1 MNRIITNSDLANVD
15 YTDLLDKILKVIEN
29 QQIFQI
35 STDNRRVLINI
46 NQVVNEVIKL
56 NPANPL
62 GNERSVRSA
71 TLNFSANS
79 QDLFIERIKEITGYI
94 QQHLTTAIQKNPAN
108 QLINRFQFIQQLLTD
123 LQTFKGEY
131 NKHEKTKET
140 LLDFTYPF
148 LPAKNLQKQ
157 RLTVKRNKN
166 SPNKKLLKAHKVK
179 ISVDK
184 PRDFSATLL
193 TGINNYLD
201 VNFADINSQDR
212 EELED
217 IIDNLANN
225 PNSDIYS
232 VQNLVNQE
240 TLGKLKKL
248 TKIKYLE
255 FLLENI
261 DENASDDNFK
271 GKIYLQDLIR
281 RLYLLEDYINDSN
294 KADGEYEVNYA
305 GTLVNYQSMF
315 SRSEAYDILPI
326 IPNIEGFL
334 GETEDPD
341 KEKIEFTFGLK
352 LKFDGKVQAYGGK
365 TVFDYN
371 LNLLNPEEH
380 QQAIANDSERSGFA
394 YKVLKIAFLYYFIFA
409 SRQDPTA
416 VDYDP
421 RKELEYD
428 PLAKVNIILSTL
440 QGNDEEAKKKLLRN
454 LCKCFN
460 EYKTQNKIN
469 VLKKVLINLIKRET
483 SFIGRE
489 YPVHISV
496 KNSILETDIDTI
508 VERETIF
515 KEALR
520 KNFKDCLKYINV
532 GNATTQTNLLITLR
546 ANINISELNFLE
558 TQEKETFNMEYDIP
572 PGIKILPAI
581 FLGREDKKCQ
591 DFYNK
596 NLVHRKL
603 LIFTH
608 RLETPKLESH
618 QEIIYKITYSLLA
631 YICLHVILEKQS
643 KIFIPLL
650 RIHLKQKRDNDV
662 IIEKFIVDLTKV
674 LSHLF
679 NDGYRS
685 NEQGIVI
692 TASQNEIKFKIP
704 NVLNSLYS
712 VFPKKFQFLPT
723 DNFEFKEIDKLAII
737 VVSSRESDSKWGM
750 KDKKS
755 NLMGEIITL
764 QTEAKSVRFQLFKTF
779 SENFDDHEKMFEYPT
794 VIVDNVNKLYQK
806 GYRHF
811 IYIAKVPY
819 STTLHITQTVKDEE
833 LFFMSKNVITAFMKD
848 KPDIK
853 IYPMF
858 FEKYY
863 VVKMKNEITSTSLYI
878 QDTLELTS
886 VAEDKNKQSVIFFN
900 LFNGLQVANDVNYHG
915 VMSYATLLNM
925 YEGILD
931 DKDIKKDL
939 IYDDNNDNQLK
950 NEILQCLTLFHFSR
964 YEKSGK
970 IQLKLDPY
978 QNLIGDESVSQA
990 ALFPHSRNKGNF
1002 NSLAFLTY
1010 VKGIL
1015 NKDKSVGNHNV

>member
-62 GNERSVRSA
+62 GNERAVRSA

-79 QDLFIERIKEITGYI
+79 QDLFIEKIKEITGYI
-94 QQHLTTAIQKNPAN
+94 QQHLTTAIQKNPTN

-123 LQTFKGEY
+123 LQTFKGQY
-131 NKHEKTKET
+131 NKDEKTKET

-148 LPAKNLQKQ
+148 LPAENLQKQ

-166 SPNKKLLKAHKVK
+166 SPNKQVLKSHKVK

-184 PRDFSATLL
+184 PRDFFGTLL
-193 TGINNYLD
+193 TGINNYID

-217 IIDNLANN
+217 IVDNLAKNS
-225 PNSDIYS
+225 NSDIYS

-294 KADGEYEVNYA
+294 KADGEYQVNYA
-305 GTLVNYQSMF
+305 ETSVNYQSMF

-326 IPNIEGFL
+326 IPYIEGFL
-334 GETEDPD
+334 GETEDPS

-365 TVFDYN
+365 KVFDYN
-371 LNLLNPEEH
+371 LDILDPDSKEH
-380 QQAIANDSERSGFA
+380 QQAIGNDSERSGFA

-440 QGNDEEAKKKLLRN
+440 QGNDEEAKKKLLIN
-454 LCKCFN
+454 LRKGFN
-460 EYKTQNKIN
+460 DYKIQHKID

-532 GNATTQTNLLITLR
+532 GNATTQTNLFFTLTG
-546 ANINISELNFLE
+546 NINISELHFLE
-558 TQEKETFNMEYDIP
+558 TEDKETFNMEYYIP

-603 LIFTH
+603 LIFPH

-650 RIHLKQKRDNDV
+650 RIHLKQKTDNDV

-692 TASQNEIKFKIP
+692 TDNKAKFKIP

-712 VFPKKFQFLPT
+712 VVPKKFQFVPT

-750 KDKKS
+750 KEKKS

-764 QTEAKSVRFQLFKTF
+764 QMQDKSVKFQLFKTF

-794 VIVDNVNKLYQK
+794 VIVDNVSKLYQK

-819 STTLHITQTVKDEE
+819 SSTLHITQSVKDEE

-863 VVKMKNEITSTSLYI
+863 VVKMKTQITSTSLYI

-886 VAEDKNKQSVIFFN
+886 LAEDKNKQSVIFFN

-925 YEGILD
+925 YDGILD
-931 DKDIKKDL
+931 DEDIRKGL
-939 IYDDNNDNQLK
+939 IYDDDNNNQLK

-1002 NSLAFLTY
+1002 NSLAFLTH
-1010 VKGIL
+1010 VKEIL
-1015 NKDKSVGNHNV
+1015 NKPNE

>member
-15 YTDLLDKILKVIEN
+15 YTDLLAKILKVIEN

-35 STDNRRVLINI
+35 STDNRRVLIDV

-56 NPANPL
+56 NPANSL
-62 GNERSVRSA
+62 GNERAVRSA
-71 TLNFSANS
+71 TLNFSSHS
-79 QDLFIERIKEITGYI
+79 QDTFITQIKEITACI
-94 QQHLTTAIQKNPAN
+94 QQHLTAAIQKNPAN

-123 LQTFKGEY
+123 LQTFKGQY

-157 RLTVKRNKN
+157 RLTVKRNEN
-166 SPNKKLLKAHKVK
+166 SPNKQLLKAHKVK

-193 TGINNYLD
+193 TGINNHLD

-217 IIDNLANN
+217 IIDNLAKN

-248 TKIKYLE
+248 AKIKYLE

-305 GTLVNYQSMF
+305 GKSVNYQSMF

-326 IPNIEGFL
+326 IPKIEGFL
-334 GETEDPD
+334 GETEDPG

-352 LKFDGKVQAYGGK
+352 LKFDGKVQTYGGR

-371 LNLLNPEEH
+371 LNLLNPKEH
-380 QQAIANDSERSGFA
+380 QQAVGNESENSGFA
-394 YKVLKIAFLYYFIFA
+394 YQVLKIAFLYYFIFA

-440 QGNDEEAKKKLLRN
+440 QGNDEEAKKKLLIN
-454 LCKCFN
+454 LRKGFN
-460 EYKTQNKIN
+460 DYKIQHKID
-469 VLKKVLINLIKRET
+469 VLKKVLRNLIKRET
-483 SFIGRE
+483 SFPSGN

-496 KNSILETDIDTI
+496 KNSILENDIDRI
-508 VERETIF
+508 NNRETIF

-520 KNFKDCLKYINV
+520 EKFKDCLKYINV

-546 ANINISELNFLE
+546 ANINISELHFLE
-558 TQEKETFNMEYDIP
+558 TEDKETFTMEYDIP
-572 PGIKILPAI
+572 ESVKVLPAI
-581 FLGREDKKCQ
+581 FLGMQDKRCQ

-596 NLVHRKL
+596 NLQHRKL
-603 LIFTH
+603 LIFPH
-608 RLETPKLESH
+608 RLETEKIETY

-631 YICLHVILEKQS
+631 YICLHVILEKQT

-650 RIHLKQKRDNDV
+650 RIHLKQKTDENV
-662 IIEKFIVDLTKV
+662 IIEKFIVSLTKV

-692 TASQNEIKFKIP
+692 TDSQKQINFKIP
-704 NVLNSLYS
+704 NVLSSLYS
-712 VFPKKFQFLPT
+712 VVPKKFIFT
-723 DNFEFKEIDKLAII
+723 DNCSFKELDKLAII
-737 VVSSRESDSKWGM
+737 IVSSRESDSIWGR
-750 KDKKS
+750 KEKKS
-755 NLMGEIITL
+755 NLMGEILTL
-764 QTEAKSVRFQLFKTF
+764 EMKAESVRFQLLKSF

-819 STTLHITQTVKDEE
+819 SSTLHITQTVKDEE
-833 LFFMSKNVITAFMKD
+833 LFFMSKNVITAFIKD

-863 VVKMKNEITSTSLYI
+863 VVKMKSKVTSTSLYI

-886 VAEDKNKQSVIFFN
+886 LEEDRNKQSVIFFN

-925 YEGILD
+925 YDGILD
-931 DKDIKKDL
+931 DEDIRKGL
-939 IYDDNNDNQLK
+939 IYDDDNNNQLK

-964 YEKSGK
+964 YEKSGT

-978 QNLIGDESVSQA
+978 QNLIGDESVSQV
-990 ALFPHSRNKGNF
+990 ALFSHTSNKGNKGNF
-1002 NSLAFLTY
+1002 NSLAFLTHI
-1010 VKGIL
+1010 KEIL
-1015 NKDKSVGNHNV
+1015 NKPNE

>member
-1 MNRIITNSDLANVD
+1 MNKIAINPALANVD
-15 YTDLLDKILKVIEN
+15 YTDLLKKILQVIKEKQIFNISKDN
-29 QQIFQI
+29 QQ
-35 STDNRRVLINI
+35 VLINI
-46 NQVVNEVIKL
+46 NEVVNEVIKL

-62 GNERSVRSA
+62 GNEKSIRAA

-79 QDLFIERIKEITGYI
+79 QDLFIEQIEEIVNLIKES
-94 QQHLTTAIQKNPAN
+94 LTIAIDKNPEN
-108 QLINRFQFIQQLLTD
+108 KSINRFQFIQQLLTD
-123 LQTFKGEY
+123 LHTFKGDY

-148 LPAKNLQKQ
+148 LPVKNIQKQ
-157 RLTVKRNKN
+157 RLTVKRTENNLNKQ
-166 SPNKKLLKAHKVK
+166 LLKAHKVK

-184 PRDFSATLL
+184 PRDFTSTVLI
-193 TGINNYLD
+193 GINNCIN
-201 VNFADINSQDR
+201 VNFEDINSLDR

-217 IIDNLANN
+217 IIDSLEKN
-225 PNSDIYS
+225 PNSDIYAL
-232 VQNLVNQE
+232 QNLVNQE

-261 DENASDDNFK
+261 DEKASEDNRK

-281 RLYLLEDYINDSN
+281 RLYLLEEYINDST

-305 GTLVNYQSMF
+305 GTSVNYQTMF

-326 IPNIEGFL
+326 IPNIEGYL
-334 GETEDPD
+334 GETEDPG

-352 LKFDGKVQAYGGK
+352 LKFDGKVQAYGGE

-371 LNLLNPEEH
+371 LNILNPDSKEH
-380 QQAIANDSERSGFA
+380 QEAIGNESEKSSFA

-409 SRQDPTA
+409 SRQNPTVA
-416 VDYDP
+416 DYDP
-421 RKELEYD
+421 QKELEYD

-440 QGNDEEAKKKLLRN
+440 QGNNEEEKKKLLRN
-454 LCKCFN
+454 LCKGFN
-460 EYKTQNKIN
+460 KYKTQHKIN
-469 VLKKVLINLIKRET
+469 ILRKALISLIKRET
-483 SFIGRE
+483 PFPGRN

-496 KNSILETDIDTI
+496 KNSILENDIDSI
-508 VERETIF
+508 NNRETIF
-515 KEALR
+515 KETLR

-532 GNATTQTNLLITLR
+532 GKATTQPNFLITLSG
-546 ANINISELNFLE
+546 NINISEIHFLE
-558 TQEKETFNMEYDIP
+558 TEDKETFNMEYDIP
-572 PGIKILPAI
+572 ESVKVLPVI
-581 FLGREDKKCQ
+581 FLGMEDERCQ

-596 NLVHRKL
+596 NLKHRKL
-603 LIFTH
+603 LIFPH
-608 RLETPKLESH
+608 RLETPKLETH

-631 YICLHVILEKQS
+631 YICLHVILEKQT

-650 RIHLKQKRDNDV
+650 RIHLKQKTDKNV
-662 IIEKFIVDLTKV
+662 IIEKFIVSLTKV

-692 TASQNEIKFKIP
+692 TDSSKKINFKIP
-704 NVLNSLYS
+704 NVLTSLYS
-712 VFPKKFQFLPT
+712 VVPKKFQLLPT
-723 DNFEFKEIDKLAII
+723 DKFAFKELDKLAII
-737 VVSSRESDSKWGM
+737 VVSSRESDSKWGI
-750 KDKKS
+750 KEKNS
-755 NLMGEIITL
+755 NLIGEILTL
-764 QTEAKSVRFQLFKTF
+764 QMEAKSVRFQIFKTF

-819 STTLHITQTVKDEE
+819 SSTLHITQTVKDEE
-833 LFFMSKNVITAFMKD
+833 LFFMSKNVITSFIKD

-863 VVKMKNEITSTSLYI
+863 VVKMKTKVESTSLYI
-878 QDTLELTS
+878 QDTLELTNL
-886 VAEDKNKQSVIFFN
+886 AEDKNKQSVIFFN
-900 LFNGLQVANDVNYHG
+900 LFNGLQVANDVKYHG

-925 YEGILD
+925 YDGILD
-931 DKDIKKDL
+931 DKDIRKGL
-939 IYDDNNDNQLK
+939 IYDDDNDNQLK

-964 YEKSGK
+964 YEKSGT

-978 QNLIGDESVSQA
+978 ENLIGDESVSQA

-1002 NSLAFLTY
+1002 NSLAFLTHI
-1010 VKGIL
+1010 KEIL
-1015 NKDKSVGNHNV
+1015 NKP